1 MDTRLGSNLYR
12 VGLAGAVISVV
23 YTINVIWMSE
33 AGSSFLPIPERY
45 VSREE
50 MLATVAVGVALTLI
64 FWGSGAAARYFVNK
78 AAVTKAAEMK
88 AAEKALRSARAPSSP
103 SRVPKPS

>member
-12 VGLAGAVISVV
+12 AGLAGAATSII

-33 AGSSFLPIPERY
+33 AGSSFLPITERY

-50 MLATVAVGVALTLI
+50 MLATVAVGVALTLL
-64 FWGSGAAARYFVNK
+64 FWGAGAAARYFVNK
-78 AAVTKAAEMK
+78 AAETKAAESK
-88 AAEKALRSARAPSSP
+88 AAENGLRSARTSG
-103 SRVPKPS
+103 SR

>member
-12 VGLAGAVISVV
+12 AGLVGASISII

-33 AGSSFLPIPERY
+33 AGSSFLPIPKRY

-50 MLATVAVGVALTLI
+50 MIATVAVGVTITLLIWGGGAL
-64 FWGSGAAARYFVNK
+64 ARYFVNK
-78 AAVTKAAEMK
+78 AAEIKAAETKAAENV
-88 AAEKALRSARAPSSP
+88 LRSARTSGSP
-103 SRVPKPS
+103 